1 MFVWI
6 LKEILYVVDCFFD
19 NFLEDFVIVPENLNV
34 VLKNLFVNI
43 FFLQAVKYYA
53 KSEQVLKDFG
63 DHPSFSGIQS
73 DCQEIVVTLRNRLK
87 EQFNEAEVRRY
98 VKEIIF
104 LCLLTDSCPCL
115 HLHR

>member
-1 MFVWI
+1 MQFLFDLPKKLKACVEENNYALVLIIYI
-6 LKEILYVVDCFFD
+6 LIFYFHLLY
-19 NFLEDFVIVPENLNV
+19 
-34 VLKNLFVNI
+34 VNI